1 MFSKTFDNTVREW
14 SMHDE
19 QIFDIYD
26 RFEKLTFEFIEFYNI
41 QSPSIYYM
49 KFLMEGSNPI
59 KIYFDKYRM
68 KFLYQNNH
76 FVIDTSKMKEFDLHI
91 QNKDFLL
98 DFSHT
103 VFLPENREWKII
115 LYFSINPKAE

>member
-1 MFSKTFDNTVREW
+1 M
-14 SMHDE
+14 
-19 QIFDIYD
+19 
-26 RFEKLTFEFIEFYNI
+26 KL
-41 QSPSIYYM
+41 
-49 KFLMEGSNPI
+49 LMEGSNPI
-59 KIYFDKYRM
+59 KICFDKYRM